1 MRSKGMI
8 MALVVFGVVVLAVL
22 VFRIFYRIKM
32 QGVKKRQTEYQS
44 IIEQSLRTFANA
56 IDAKDKDTNGH
67 SLRVAVYS
75 RELARR
81 MKLPE
86 EEQQRIYYAAL
97 LHDIGK
103 IGIPDHI
110 LKKKGG
116 LTQEE
121 WEIIR
126 SHPVIGAN
134 ILKEFTAIPGIA
146 DGARYHHEFYNGKGY
161 CEGLKGEEIP
171 LVARII
177 AVADSFDAI
186 CSKRYYHDEQTLA
199 FGRQEIARC
208 RGTQFDPQVA
218 VHMVDMID
226 DGFVKKAEKRM
237 AEAPEYVSG
246 MASGI

>member
-1 MRSKGMI
+1 METRI
-8 MALVVFGVVVLAVL
+8 IILALCIFCVAVL
-22 VFRIFYRIKM
+22 IFRIIYRIKI
-32 QGVKKRQTEYQS
+32 QGMKKRQAEYQS

-67 SLRVAVYS
+67 SFRVAVYS

-86 EEQQRIYYAAL
+86 EEQQRIYYVAL

-103 IGIPDHI
+103 IGIPDEI
-110 LKKKGG
+110 LKKRGG
-116 LTQEE
+116 LTSEE
-121 WEIIR
+121 WKIIR

-146 DGARYHHEFYNGKGY
+146 EGARYHHEFYNGEGY
-161 CEGLKGEEIP
+161 CEGLRGEEIP

-186 CSKRYYHDEQTLA
+186 CSKRYYHDEKTLA
-199 FGRQEIARC
+199 YGRQEIARC
-208 RGTQFDPQVA
+208 SGTQFDPQVA
-218 VHMVDMID
+218 VHMVDMIN
-226 DGFVKKAEKRM
+226 DGFVKKAEKM
-237 AEAPEYVSG
+237 MTDEPDYVPG
-246 MASGI
+246 MASGRG